1 MSHSS
6 RCSRPANQSGL
17 RDWWRKRPG
26 YFSTSRPAEPPALW
40 RSWSVKESSKDRIR
54 LRAFLRTLFCRL
66 EELLHCGDGHPLLY
80 PLTGRVVSYVM
91 FKAGGLIC
99 EAVIV
104 TTSTEQ
110 RRSESTRML
119 GQDDADAESTLDIQ
133 NKTRLPPWLPSLPI
147 EPWRITKEEEEAMAT
162 CFLETLMNKW
172 I

>member
-6 RCSRPANQSGL
+6 RCSRPVNQSGL

-40 RSWSVKESSKDRIR
+40 RSWSVKESSNDRIR
-54 LRAFLRTLFCRL
+54 MRAFLRTLFCRL
-66 EELLHCGDGHPLLY
+66 EELLHCGGGHPLLY

-91 FKAGGLIC
+91 FKPGGLIC
-99 EAVIV
+99 EAVIL

-110 RRSESTRML
+110 RRSESTRIL
-119 GQDDADAESTLDIQ
+119 GHDDAVAESALDIQ
-133 NKTRLPPWLPSLPI
+133 NKTRLPPWLSSLPT
-147 EPWRITKEEEEAMAT
+147 EPWRITKKEEEAIAT

>member
-40 RSWSVKESSKDRIR
+40 RSWSVKESSNDRIR

-66 EELLHCGDGHPLLY
+66 EELLPCGGGHPLLF

-91 FKAGGLIC
+91 FKAGGLIY
-99 EAVIV
+99 AKPL
-104 TTSTEQ
+104 SSP
-110 RRSESTRML
+110 RRRNQGGLSQHGYWDKMTPTR
-119 GQDDADAESTLDIQ
+119 S
-133 NKTRLPPWLPSLPI
+133 RL
-147 EPWRITKEEEEAMAT
+147 
-162 CFLETLMNKW
+162 W
-172 I
+172 IFRARRGCHDGCRVCQLSHGG